1 MTMLSPEADG
11 ALAPVREA
19 LRSAAEK
26 EASELREGARQQ
38 VIALL
43 ADAREQAAHIVAAAA
58 RDGEAAARSDAAL
71 RSSRVRREANE
82 LVLAQRSSLLQEL
95 RQQLRARA
103 MTLQDDRR
111 YPALVNALTKQ
122 CLDLLGPAASVSTS
136 PDGGVIGE
144 AGARRLD
151 LSLPILAGMTLES
164 MPEARELWTR

>member
-11 ALAPVREA
+11 ALAPIREA
-19 LRSAAEK
+19 LRSAADE
-26 EASELREGARQQ
+26 EASELREAARQQ

-43 ADAREQAAHIVAAAA
+43 ADSREQAALIVAAAVK
-58 RDGEAAARSDAAL
+58 DGEAAARSEAAL

-82 LVLAQRSSLLQEL
+82 LVLAQRSRLLQEL
-95 RQQLRARA
+95 RQQLRTRA
-103 MTLQDDRR
+103 LTLQHDQR
-111 YPALVNALTKQ
+111 YPALVNALTQ
-122 CLDLLGPAASVSTS
+122 HCLDLLGAAASVSMS

-164 MPEARELWTR
+164 MPEARELWNL